1 MSGQHNISETALPI
15 IKTKTRKHLSLED
28 DMRVREML
36 KGTEKWKMN
45 AILGFLDFLKKA
57 ENLDIAHIF
66 IIFVFSPRLEY
77 VKYRYPDSRQNATTL
92 FY

>member
-1 MSGQHNISETALPI
+1 MSGQYNISETALMI
-15 IKTKTRKHLSLED
+15 TKTKTRKHLSLED

-36 KGTEKWKMN
+36 KGTEKRKKN
-45 AILGFLDFLKKA
+45 AILGFLDILKKA
-57 ENLDIAHIF
+57 ENLAAHIF
-66 IIFVFSPRLEY
+66 IVFVFSPRLEY